1 LQNGHLIDYIAGNMD
16 LSSIMVQIAQ
26 FLNMMP
32 NGNEML
38 RILVLSMASMVA
50 VILNEGA
57 E

>member
-50 VILNEGA
+50 VISNEGA